1 MKSIQ
6 LVCIISIALLN
17 GYLCS
22 RNDELERYENKRKN
36 EYEEPIRIDDKSSAK
51 KTTKAYNPRKKEIRD
66 FIAIYKNKTNNWT
79 TSTRNGF
86 DRKQIKKLIGSGS
99 HLVVF
104 SCEKPGYLDMKR
116 KTRFKDPKILLELN
130 KTAICKS
137 PEKRPDR
144 GLWLEGGDENSLVTY
159 DYQKITLSRPRL
171 PMSRLIQYFIEID
184 LCDDFMKFMR
194 HPSYFVKNFPK
205 PAQCK
210 VI

>member
-1 MKSIQ
+1 MKSIK
-6 LVCIISIALLN
+6 LVCIISLALLN
-17 GYLCS
+17 GYLC
-22 RNDELERYENKRKN
+22 ENRRQIA
-36 EYEEPIRIDDKSSAK
+36 EYEEPIGIDDKTPEK
-51 KTTKAYNPRKKEIRD
+51 KSTTYNPRKKEIRD
-66 FIAIYKNKTNNWT
+66 FMAVYKNKTNNWT

-104 SCEKPGYLDMKR
+104 SCEKPGYLDMR
-116 KTRFKDPKILLELN
+116 RTTRFKDPKILLELN
-130 KTAICKS
+130 KTAICKA
-137 PEKRPDR
+137 PEKRP

-159 DYQKITLSRPRL
+159 DYQKITLSQPRL

-194 HPSYFVKNFPK
+194 HPGYFVNNFPK

>member
-6 LVCIISIALLN
+6 LVCIIALLN

-22 RNDELERYENKRKN
+22 RNDKLEIFEKRRQIA
-36 EYEEPIRIDDKSSAK
+36 EYEEPIRIDDKTPT
-51 KTTKAYNPRKKEIRD
+51 KTTYNPRKQEIRD
-66 FIAIYKNKTNNWT
+66 FMAIYKNKTNNWA

-104 SCEKPGYLDMKR
+104 SCEKPGYLDMRR

-137 PEKRPDR
+137 PEKRLDR

-171 PMSRLIQYFIEID
+171 PMNRLIQYFSEID

-194 HPSYFVKNFPK
+194 HPGYFVRNFPK

-210 VI
+210 VL